1 MAKKTYKLEHFA
13 KGTGATVVP
22 NEAETDRS
30 GRDAGVSSVAVPR
43 ERRRGRSSAERQKL
57 STPLPPGHVRKKATG
72 EIGRV
77 ESVDPKIG
85 TAVVRWLRE
94 GRTTTVPLTA
104 LSRH

>member
-1 MAKKTYKLEHFA
+1 MAKPYKLEHFA

-22 NEAETDRS
+22 VE
-30 GRDAGVSSVAVPR
+30 DASPNAKGDERVAKVSVPR
-43 ERRRGRSSAERQKL
+43 ERRRPAAPPRTA

-77 ESVDPKIG
+77 ELVDPRSG

-104 LSRH
+104 VSRR

>member
-1 MAKKTYKLEHFA
+1 MTKRTYKLEHFA

-22 NEAETDRS
+22 NDDESAGG
-30 GRDAGVSSVAVPR
+30 GRDAGLNSIAVPR
-43 ERRRGRSSAERQKL
+43 ERRDSKAAKRQTR

-77 ESVDPKIG
+77 ESVDPRSG

-104 LSRH
+104 VSRR